1 MEGEKMHERAGKI
14 QSTHRAITDILT
26 TTFMTKKTQR
36 NLANNSP

>member
-1 MEGEKMHERAGKI
+1 MVGEKMHVRAGKV

-36 NLANNSP
+36 NLDKNSP